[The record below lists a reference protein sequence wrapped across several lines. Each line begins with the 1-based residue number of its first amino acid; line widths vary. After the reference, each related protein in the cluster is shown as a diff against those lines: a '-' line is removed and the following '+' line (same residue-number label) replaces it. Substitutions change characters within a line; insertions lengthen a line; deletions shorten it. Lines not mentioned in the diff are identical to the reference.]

1 MDQNRGEEPELTV
14 AGSYGNYNALTLHG
28 LASRPIGENLNGK
41 ISFSSRRRD
50 GYLEN
55 HIGQYSSFYQGQGI
69 SDFEFNDKDP
79 RKIDRDSFRAAL
91 RYVPASRCPGSRGGA
106 CVPGEYAEDEV
117 MVVVSATDG
126 LVDAARLFDFLRP
139 RMTHFMLPRYIRI
152 GEFPLCATTPSSAG
166 PPQVATEAVA
176 NATQKTSGVPAF
188 NPCQ

>member
-28 LASRPIGENLNGK
+28 LASEPIGENLNGK

-91 RYVPASRCPGSRGGA
+91 YSDPK
-106 CVPGEYAEDEV
+106 
-117 MVVVSATDG
+117 VSAPK
-126 LVDAARLFDFLRP
+126 VSAKAMP
-139 RMTHFMLPRYIRI
+139 
-152 GEFPLCATTPSSAG
+152 ESSAFFL
-166 PPQVATEAVA
+166 ATA
-176 NATQKTSGVPAF
+176 SP
-188 NPCQ
+188 